1 MQRIGNLLRASFSA
15 KMVSSGYTFL
25 SSQILK
31 ILSIDLETDG
41 SLKKKSILGFLY
53 PHTVISPDSRTDNN
67 VNNYVF
73 KSKL

>member
-1 MQRIGNLLRASFSA
+1 MQRLSNLLRASFSA

-41 SLKKKSILGFLY
+41 SLKKKSIMGFLY
-53 PHTVISPDSRTDNN
+53 AHTVISHDSRMDNN
-67 VNNYVF
+67 VNNDVF
-73 KSKL
+73 K

>member
-1 MQRIGNLLRASFSA
+1 MVLRASFNA

-41 SLKKKSILGFLY
+41 SFTNEAASGSTSANVSRNTMAFFLLQFCM
-53 PHTVISPDSRTDNN
+53 TSLA
-67 VNNYVF
+67 
-73 KSKL
+73 K